1 MCLAL
6 CVVRK
11 QFYTFDFLKTPRLF
25 VTIFGMKHFY
35 GKKILIYEIH
45 GFITSSP
52 HRRGQYAKKDQLR
65 AFQKI
70 SKDFQKSSLLSTSYH
85 LYFSSPHKNGTE
97 IDLIWKLHYKQN

>member
-1 MCLAL
+1 MRRVSCFM
-6 CVVRK
+6 RK
-11 QFYTFDFLKTPRLF
+11 QFYTFDFLKTPRPF
-25 VTIFGMKHFY
+25 VTIFGIKHFY

-70 SKDFQKSSLLSTSYH
+70 FRNL
-85 LYFSSPHKNGTE
+85 LYFLL
-97 IDLIWKLHYKQN
+97 LITYISLVHTKMALKLI